1 MHPQTSMAS
10 HARLARVL
18 TILEKAPYNQPL
30 TNVPAA
36 FFTSPAFT
44 FSLLPMNFAHKYVLF
59 IKGDTLDDVAEE
71 ALHLVYVFVMRALQ
85 EHRRQGRNG
94 EYEAFALQLLA
105 MLQKY
110 RYLYT
115 NPPEAP
121 SPD

>member
-1 MHPQTSMAS
+1 MLMSAATAM
-10 HARLARVL
+10 R
-18 TILEKAPYNQPL
+18 ILSVFKAHYNRPL
-30 TNVPAA
+30 VNAPAA
-36 FFTSPAFT
+36 SFLKCTSSQSPFFY
-44 FSLLPMNFAHKYVLF
+44 MNFAHKYVIF
-59 IKGDTLDDVAEE
+59 MKGDTVDEMAEE
-71 ALHLVYVFVMRALQ
+71 ALHYVYIYVMRALQ

>member
-1 MHPQTSMAS
+1 
-10 HARLARVL
+10 
-18 TILEKAPYNQPL
+18 
-30 TNVPAA
+30 
-36 FFTSPAFT
+36 
-44 FSLLPMNFAHKYVLF
+44 MNFAHKYVIF
-59 IKGDTLDDVAEE
+59 MKGDTVDEMAEE
-71 ALHLVYVFVMRALQ
+71 ALHYVYIYVMRALQ

-121 SPD
+121 EPD

>member
-1 MHPQTSMAS
+1 
-10 HARLARVL
+10 
-18 TILEKAPYNQPL
+18 
-30 TNVPAA
+30 
-36 FFTSPAFT
+36 
-44 FSLLPMNFAHKYVLF
+44 MNRKVIVA
-59 IKGDTLDDVAEE
+59 LDVSSREE
-71 ALHLVYVFVMRALQ
+71 ALHLVYVFVMRTLQ

-121 SPD
+121 APD